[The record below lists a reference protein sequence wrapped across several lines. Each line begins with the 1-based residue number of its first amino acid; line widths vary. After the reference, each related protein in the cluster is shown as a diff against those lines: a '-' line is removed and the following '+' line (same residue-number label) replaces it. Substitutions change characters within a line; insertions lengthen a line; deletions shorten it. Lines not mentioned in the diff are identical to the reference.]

1 MKRQLFLALAAAT
14 LPGIAAAQR
23 VPPPPPPPP
32 TPAMLQGDLNARAG
46 SDTVFFSAQGYGLSA
61 PALATLRA
69 QAEWLRA
76 NPFVSI
82 RRDGHGDRSDTRD
95 YALAIGE
102 RRASAVRD
110 YLISQ
115 GVLPHRITVASW
127 GKERPGIIRVG
138 ANFVGVGPRVVT
150 LVR

>member
-1 MKRQLFLALAAAT
+1 MLAGTAT
-14 LPGIAAAQR
+14 AQR

-46 SDTVFFSAQGYGLSA
+46 SDTVFFSAQGHGLSA
-61 PALATLRA
+61 AAMTTLRA

-76 NPFVSI
+76 NPGVAI
-82 RRDGHGDRSDTRD
+82 RLEGHGDRADTRD

-110 YLISQ
+110 FLIAQ
-115 GVLPHRITVASW
+115 GVLPDRITVTSL
-127 GKERPGIIRVG
+127 GKERPGVIRVG
-138 ANFVGVGPRVVT
+138 ASLVGVGPRVVT
-150 LVR
+150 TVR

>member
-1 MKRQLFLALAAAT
+1 MKRYLLSALLAGSIAGTAT
-14 LPGIAAAQR
+14 AQR

-46 SDTVFFSAQGYGLSA
+46 SDTVFFSAQGHGLSA
-61 PALATLRA
+61 QAMATLRA

-76 NPFVSI
+76 NPGVAI
-82 RRDGHGDRSDTRD
+82 RLEGHGDRSDTRD
-95 YALAIGE
+95 YAIAVGE

-115 GVLPHRITVASW
+115 GILPSRITVSSW

-138 ANFVGVGPRVVT
+138 ASLVGVGPRVVT
-150 LVR
+150 SVR